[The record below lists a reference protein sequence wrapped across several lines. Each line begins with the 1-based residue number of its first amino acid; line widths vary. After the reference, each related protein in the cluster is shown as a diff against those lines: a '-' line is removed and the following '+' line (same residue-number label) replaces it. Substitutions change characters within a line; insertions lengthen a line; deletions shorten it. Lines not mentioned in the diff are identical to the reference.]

1 MSQSSKKGLYMC
13 RMKFIITI
21 RSNHTIL
28 IKESLEDTTEDMSK
42 DINQRKNLQFVIHVA
57 WVYLAFC
64 F

>member
-57 WVYLAFC
+57 
-64 F
+64 